1 MAVFYPW
8 LDPFARLIVRISGEG
23 SVSAVGRLEPIVARA
38 GGAVALEASWRAILE
53 VAHGVVEAGRRRLA
67 GEAVRY
73 QTAGQAIQRI
83 EHFLESLS
91 LETTDLGTIGPRFV
105 RLSHALD
112 HLTEL
117 DDDLGSIPPV
127 ACDWQ
132 PPPGFEAGAGAL
144 AAWIDATKDPEAEPA
159 PAIFK
164 ALEEASKQLS
174 AERKA
179 GREKLLAD
187 VALQRAPAA
196 TARAGLDTLA
206 WANGAVYHAWRLAE
220 SLRMASGK

>member
-1 MAVFYPW
+1 
-8 LDPFARLIVRISGEG
+8 
-23 SVSAVGRLEPIVARA
+23 
-38 GGAVALEASWRAILE
+38 
-53 VAHGVVEAGRRRLA
+53 
-67 GEAVRY
+67 
-73 QTAGQAIQRI
+73 
-83 EHFLESLS
+83 
-91 LETTDLGTIGPRFV
+91 LGTIGPRLV
-105 RLSHALD
+105 RLCHALD
-112 HLTEL
+112 HLVEL
-117 DDDLGSIPPV
+117 EDDLTRIPPT
-127 ACDWQ
+127 AGDWQ
-132 PPPGFEAGAGAL
+132 HAPAFRAGVRTL
-144 AAWIDATKDPEAEPA
+144 AAWLDATKDPAAEPA

-220 SLRMASGK
+220 SLRIASGK